1 MNLEKA
7 LSRQIKYKAL
17 LWLRIDQRCAFIAS
31 EVGGY
36 NSDCLGVNEKKM
48 IEIEVKT
55 SMEDLKRDFSKHK
68 HHNYWKTTDWS
79 LPPSENR
86 WVPTHFYFAVPAVML
101 DEAKSYIIRK
111 GFEPY
116 GLIDADTWT
125 VIKRAQWLHK
135 RPPASEVK
143 FIIALRMGSELL
155 RFHEAML

>member
-68 HHNYWKTTDWS
+68 HHN
-79 LPPSENR
+79 
-86 WVPTHFYFAVPAVML
+86 
-101 DEAKSYIIRK
+101 
-111 GFEPY
+111 
-116 GLIDADTWT
+116 
-125 VIKRAQWLHK
+125 
-135 RPPASEVK
+135 
-143 FIIALRMGSELL
+143 
-155 RFHEAML
+155 